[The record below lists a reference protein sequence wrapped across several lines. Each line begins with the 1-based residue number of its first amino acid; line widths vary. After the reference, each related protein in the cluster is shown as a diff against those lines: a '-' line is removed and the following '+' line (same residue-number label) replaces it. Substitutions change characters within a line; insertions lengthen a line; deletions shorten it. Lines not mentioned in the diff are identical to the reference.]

1 MTASKASDGRG
12 IQTVGRVMPEGA
24 LDTLT
29 GPGRGSADLLMATVW
44 SN

>member
-1 MTASKASDGRG
+1 MAGVSRQWVESCRRAH
-12 IQTVGRVMPEGA
+12 